1 MNRIVKYALFSF
13 GVLVLLVFAGLSFL
27 AGSPR
32 DAYGM
37 VRYALP
43 HMKRGSLHVG
53 DDAPDA
59 VLVALDGQSRFH
71 LRERTSGKPL
81 VLAFGSFT

>member
-1 MNRIVKYALFSF
+1 MNRILKYALFSI
-13 GVLVLLVFAGLSFL
+13 GALLLLVFAGLSFL

-59 VLVALDGQSRFH
+59 ILVALDGQSRFH